1 MVSGGLLLLLL
12 LHLRPRPVITK
23 SLEEYFVLEVNLRV
37 LRRVVG
43 SMVGDKRG
51 CRSSLL
57 LVDPRLAAAEE
68 TIGGGNIEDTNDSII

>member
-1 MVSGGLLLLLL
+1 M
-12 LHLRPRPVITK
+12 
-23 SLEEYFVLEVNLRV
+23 LEVNLRV